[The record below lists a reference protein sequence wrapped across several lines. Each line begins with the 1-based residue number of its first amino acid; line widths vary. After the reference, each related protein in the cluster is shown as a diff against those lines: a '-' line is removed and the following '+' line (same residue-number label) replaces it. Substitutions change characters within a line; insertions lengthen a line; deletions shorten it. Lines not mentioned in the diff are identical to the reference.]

1 MTDSDWLASLKP
13 GDAVAVGG
21 GHYGYRLR
29 KVARITATQI
39 LVDASR
45 FNRKSGWMCGRS
57 NWNVTHLERPDAP
70 HVLRDLD
77 LARHANL
84 CREIET
90 TAKKCDVAALE
101 AALAVLRATRP
112 ATSAVPS

>member
-1 MTDSDWLASLKP
+1 MTDSNWLASLKP
-13 GDAVAVGG
+13 GDEVAVGG

-29 KVARITATQI
+29 KVDRITATQI
-39 LVDASR
+39 LVDARR

-57 NWNVTHLERPDAP
+57 NWNVTRIERPDAP

-84 CREIET
+84 RREIEAA
-90 TAKKCDVAALE
+90 AKKCDVAALE
-101 AALAVLRATRP
+101 AALAVLKMSRHV
-112 ATSAVPS
+112 TSAVPS